1 MRVADL
7 LRQKGEAV
15 WSVDAH
21 VTVSEAIHRMASYN
35 IGALLVLEKEKSP
48 MDGPNNV
55 TALLGIVSEREIML
69 GLARQGAAV
78 LGIPVAEIMATEV
91 PFVHPAESI
100 RDAMA
105 VMTHA
110 KVRHLPVIDEGLV
123 AGLISIGDVVK
134 SRLDEKNQ
142 EIAMLQDMA
151 RITNLLVA

>member
-7 LRQKGEAV
+7 LRQKGGAV

-21 VTVSEAIHRMASYN
+21 VSVREAIHRMAAYN

-48 MDGPNNV
+48 MDGANDV
-55 TALLGIVSEREIML
+55 ATLLGIVSEREIMV

-78 LGIPVAEIMATEV
+78 LGIGVAEIMSTNV
-91 PFVHPAESI
+91 PFVRPTESI

-110 KVRHLPVIDEGLV
+110 KVRHLPVVDDGMV

-151 RITNLLVA
+151 RITNLLAA